1 MCDGL
6 RHVLNHRNVIMLS
19 ALGILNGVL
28 QGFVNP
34 FYVFGYSGMLSW
46 VRPGGAPVAFADNSN
61 LGIANSLVAD
71 GMGQHQGTSTVPL
84 ADLPSYKREKDT
96 IVFVR
101 SKGSRKVRYNH
112 CCVNLANFRGFLSKL
127 GFRSN
132 TNIGNVGNVH
142 VVPRLTAARGRTFS

>member
-19 ALGILNGVL
+19 ALSILNGVL

-34 FYVFGYSGMLSW
+34 VYVFGYSGMLSW

-61 LGIANSLVAD
+61 LEITNFFAAGD
-71 GMGQHQGTSTVPL
+71 MGQHQGTSTVPL

-112 CCVNLANFRGFLSKL
+112 CCVNPAHFGGFLSTL
-127 GFRSN
+127 G
-132 TNIGNVGNVH
+132 IGA
-142 VVPRLTAARGRTFS
+142 TQI